1 MQEDIYRNLI
11 NTQIL
16 SIVNKTS
23 ELNQGRSVIN
33 TANLLNEIN
42 YIKNLITIEFNGL
55 LFHGT
60 SSVVIPFIK
69 RHGLGRF
76 PDELFLRLED
86 IFNASRNFNNPETIP
101 GQVVPEYQ
109 IFKVNSPFIE
119 QPNFIRINSKG
130 FAYGAYL
137 FLRNLRESN
146 SHETYFARDIRIS
159 QNYGRNGNIG
169 EYPRNIVHNLRLWL
183 DNPRYVSRYSS
194 MIPIDEAHRLRIEN
208 KCITAEQIEKE
219 ERKNF
224 CADQVEDLLK
234 ILDPPV
240 KRQVFL
246 AIIDNPEQQNNFV
259 RGLSS
264 LPDDP
269 NGVYMTR
276 LTIPPERI
284 FVYDPGDPSIGI
296 IPCLI
301 PLIYYE

>member
-11 NTQIL
+11 NTQIF

-23 ELNQGRSVIN
+23 ELNQGRTVVN
-33 TANLLNEIN
+33 TENLSNEIN
-42 YIKNLITIEFNGL
+42 YIKNLITTEFNGL

-60 SSVVIPFIK
+60 SSIVIPFIK

-76 PDELFLRLED
+76 PDELFLRLQD
-86 IFNASRNFNNPETIP
+86 IFNASRNFNNPETVP
-101 GQVVPEYQ
+101 GRVVPEHE
-109 IFKVNSPFIE
+109 IFKPNSPFI
-119 QPNFIRINSKG
+119 QHSNFRRVNSKG
-130 FAYGAYL
+130 NAYNGYI

-146 SHETYFARDIRIS
+146 SHETYFARNITIS
-159 QNYGRNGNIG
+159 QIYGRDGNIG
-169 EYPRNIVHNLRLWL
+169 EYPRNILHNLRLWL
-183 DNPRYVSRYSS
+183 DFPNYVSKYSS
-194 MIPIDEAHRLRIEN
+194 RMPTNEAHRQRIERA
-208 KCITAEQIEKE
+208 CIAAEQIEIE

-224 CADQVEDLLK
+224 CANEIEDLLK

-246 AIIDNPEQQNNFV
+246 AIINNTQQQNNFV

-269 NGVYMTR
+269 AGIYMTR
-276 LTIPPERI
+276 LTIPPEKI
-284 FVYDPGDPSIGI
+284 FVYDPGNPSIGI

-301 PLIYYE
+301 PLINYV